1 MFLNL
6 GAMYLTSDRF
16 PTCWVSSYQSTQKTD
31 RIVCVCMVSY
41 YTQQDMREVGIGN
54 VISFGTEQHHKK
66 RENQVGMLTL
76 RVVKHSS
83 TPEGAATAEN
93 MLIKCCNVGPI
104 LRGTIAKEHSV
115 VSRHQDALHK
125 HINAYLCRHY
135 QGAPVGG
142 SLPVMTRLSDS
153 LYVLAVQVAA
163 ADEPALSSKFSP
175 WDGGKG
181 GASTRTVTTSAA
193 AGGGRDAGGSGINS
207 RTTNSSISST
217 VHIKFCRVEDVPV
230 IMQACRVF
238 FRQVESSGGR
248 MQVEF
253 PRGEMPMWW
262 RILHDAPFDFKKT
275 RDEFRNEEVVEQF
288 RERSGCH
295 FSTCFTLDV
304 ADVLLST
311 RLRAANASSGW
322 IPVVYV
328 DAAKLVLCE
337 SHEVRARGSIHAPD
351 ADGVSLA

>member
-1 MFLNL
+1 
-6 GAMYLTSDRF
+6 
-16 PTCWVSSYQSTQKTD
+16 
-31 RIVCVCMVSY
+31 MVSY

-54 VISFGTEQHHKK
+54 VISFATEQHHKK

-76 RVVKHSS
+76 RVVKHTT

-104 LRGTIAKEHSV
+104 LRGTIAKEFSV
-115 VSRHQDALHK
+115 VSRHQHALHE
-125 HINAYLCRHY
+125 HINGYLCRHY
-135 QGAPVGG
+135 QGSPVGG
-142 SLPVMTRLSDS
+142 RVSVMTSLSDS
-153 LYVLAVQVAA
+153 LYVLAVQIAA
-163 ADEPALSSKFSP
+163 ADEPALSSKFSA

-181 GASTRTVTTSAA
+181 GAAAMTVTNSAA
-193 AGGGRDAGGSGINS
+193 GGGGRDAGGSGINN
-207 RTTNSSISST
+207 RTANSSSSST

-238 FRQVESSGGR
+238 FRQVASSSGR

-262 RILHDAPFDFKKT
+262 RILHNEPFDFKKT

-295 FSTCFTLDV
+295 FSTCFTLDT
-304 ADVLLST
+304 ADVLSSS
-311 RLRAANASSGW
+311 RLRAANGSGGW

-337 SHEVRARGSIHAPD
+337 SYEMRARGSIHVPA